1 MADGSPAWAPNGSA
15 ERPALGAGGDVTAEG
30 PGGGGGMS
38 RRRSA
43 LVAILVGAVCAYAA
57 VRLLIGPPRPVLTD
71 VVQGA
76 VVGVGLAIVT
86 VEVLARV
93 KAIKVNGWITMLGC
107 GVPSNGPL
115 MRAACT
121 GMFPGPGQR
130 AGGGHLLDNAG
141 RPCGSAADRPRRL
154 RHALPGR
161 WACTQRSVLVADPRG
176 LPEPVRPESAWSTS
190 PSREPHQW
198 ALNPTGCR
206 RPRTGSGSGCGST
219 GPAGSSSTAG
229 IPSGHC
235 SRGKRAVRKR

>member
-1 MADGSPAWAPNGSA
+1 M
-15 ERPALGAGGDVTAEG
+15 
-30 PGGGGGMS
+30 
-38 RRRSA
+38 
-43 LVAILVGAVCAYAA
+43 
-57 VRLLIGPPRPVLTD
+57 
-71 VVQGA
+71 
-76 VVGVGLAIVT
+76 VGVGLAIVT

-93 KAIKVNGWITMLGC
+93 KAINVNGWVTMLGC
-107 GVPSNGPL
+107 GAPGNGPV
-115 MRAACT
+115 MRVACT

-130 AGGGHLLDNAG
+130 ARGGHLLDNAG
-141 RPCGSAADRPRRL
+141 RPCRSAADRPPRL

-161 WACTQRSVLVADPRG
+161 WACTQRSVLVADPRR

-219 GPAGSSSTAG
+219 GPAGSSSTTG

-235 SRGKRAVRKR
+235 SRGKRAVRVRQGPGLPRQRRTPVTCRPTRGVRRLRRSGRRSPRPEIYSSDWYTRLVLDERIALLDNGFGAGGGTRTPKPPVYKT

>member
-1 MADGSPAWAPNGSA
+1 
-15 ERPALGAGGDVTAEG
+15 
-30 PGGGGGMS
+30 
-38 RRRSA
+38 
-43 LVAILVGAVCAYAA
+43 
-57 VRLLIGPPRPVLTD
+57 
-71 VVQGA
+71 

-161 WACTQRSVLVADPRG
+161 WACTQRSVLVADPRE

-206 RPRTGSGSGCGST
+206 RPRKVRDLAAGL
-219 GPAGSSSTAG
+219 PARPGHPRRQVYRPVIAQEESVRSASDKALDC
-229 IPSGHC
+229 PDRSGH
-235 SRGKRAVRKR
+235 R